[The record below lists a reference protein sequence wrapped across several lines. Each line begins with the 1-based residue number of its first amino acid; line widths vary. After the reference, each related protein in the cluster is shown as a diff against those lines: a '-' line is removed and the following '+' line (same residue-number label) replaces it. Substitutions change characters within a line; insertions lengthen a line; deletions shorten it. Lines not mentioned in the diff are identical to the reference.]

1 MWKPQSKLQHG
12 TQNVNTHGRTT
23 QKTKKYEQHGLTKK
37 KEKEK
42 KRKKVS
48 KNKNRS

>member
-12 TQNVNTHGRTT
+12 TQNVNTHSWTT

-37 KEKEK
+37 NKNKEKY
-42 KRKKVS
+42 
-48 KNKNRS
+48 KNK